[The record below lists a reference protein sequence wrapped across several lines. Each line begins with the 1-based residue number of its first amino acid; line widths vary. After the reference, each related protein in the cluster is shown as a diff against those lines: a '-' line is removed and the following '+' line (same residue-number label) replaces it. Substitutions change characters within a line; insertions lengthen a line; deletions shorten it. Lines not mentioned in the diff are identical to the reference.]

1 MSSQHSSRRTRSS
14 TRKEKE
20 QASKSAGNSSQIDN
34 DDQDIDLL
42 NHDGTGQAG
51 RDQVKKLIADLPPED
66 RTNLDVFLAVEDN
79 ILKEMKKLQRSWEE
93 LNRMTA
99 SRLAKWATSNIRS
112 AVPLMAAKTRKADKV
127 DIVLA
132 ELKKAR
138 AQFRFEHRQLIGN
151 YVKLGLNE
159 YVLINA
165 RVALDKYDDEEI
177 DPAWQP
183 ESGSEAELDDVDK
196 EDTPGAND
204 NDNDNAPSRIG
215 TLGGG
220 KNRGKSQIENKNDDD
235 NKDGD
240 GSDPVALPESIKKGL
255 DEYLAQAVAKLLA
268 SNKLY
273 NDKPPAPLNKKG
285 KDKRTPVHL
294 PGGDELKDGTQD
306 RVPPVPEQTLT
317 KDQQAARKKIA
328 ALLGKKPP
336 RSREVCLDNIP
347 TLIGYI
353 YIHITI

>member
-1 MSSQHSSRRTRSS
+1 MSSKTSSRKTRSA
-14 TRKEKE
+14 TRRE
-20 QASKSAGNSSQIDN
+20 QDQSGKSAGNSSQIDN
-34 DDQDIDLL
+34 EDQDIDLL

-51 RDQVKKLIADLPPED
+51 RDQVKKLIADLPAAD

-79 ILKEMKKLQRSWEE
+79 ILKEMKKLQRSWED

-99 SRLAKWATSNIRS
+99 ARLAKWATSNIRS
-112 AVPLMAAKTRKADKV
+112 AVPLMAAKTRKADKI
-127 DIVLA
+127 DIVVA

-138 AQFRFEHRQLIGN
+138 AQFRFEHTQLIGN

-159 YVLINA
+159 YVLTNA

-177 DPAWQP
+177 DPVWQP
-183 ESGSEAELDDVDK
+183 ESGSEGELDDIDK
-196 EDTPGAND
+196 EDTAGANA

-220 KNRGKSQIENKNDDD
+220 KNGGKSQIENKNDED

-240 GSDPVALPESIKKGL
+240 GSDPVVLPESIKKGL

-268 SNKLY
+268 ANQLSND
-273 NDKPPAPLNKKG
+273 NPPATLNKKG
-285 KDKRTPVHL
+285 KGTRNRVPVEL

-328 ALLGKKPP
+328 ALLGKNPP

-353 YIHITI
+353 YI